1 MRRIF
6 ARNLSVHM
14 NINCFV
20 EQLTSNMDNTVVTV
34 NPANERVLHEY
45 ENMTNEQVTKIVDK
59 SRTAFREWKGDI
71 RKRSMILL
79 RLAEQLRK
87 DKESLARIASEE
99 MGKPIKES
107 RSEIEKCAWAVEF
120 YSYNGDI
127 LLNNESLNSD
137 ANKTMITFQ
146 PLGVIASIMPWN
158 FPYWQ
163 ALRFAA
169 PSLMA
174 GNTIVLKPA
183 SATMQCGV
191 EIEKTISK
199 SGAAD
204 GVFSTIIGNS
214 KMAEMLIDSN
224 IDGVTFTGS
233 IEIGA
238 KVAQRATS
246 RLKKCVLELGGSDPF
261 IVLDDADIEKASSGA
276 IKGRFLNCGQSCVA
290 SKRFIVSKKI
300 ANEFIE
306 SFIQKAEKLNVG
318 DPLSDST
325 DIGPL
330 SSMKSLDNIDSMVK
344 DAISLG
350 GELLTGGQRIGSVG
364 AFYKPTIIKNVN
376 SQMRVSREETFGPV
390 APIMVVEDEAE
401 AIQVANN
408 SDFGLGGSIWTRDL
422 DKAQK
427 LSSELECGIV
437 TVNNMVAS
445 DPRVPFGGIKHS
457 GFGRELSRYGML
469 EFVNVK
475 SVRFYDKLVYEHH
488 VE

>member
-1 MRRIF
+1 
-6 ARNLSVHM
+6 
-14 NINCFV
+14 
-20 EQLTSNMDNTVVTV
+20 MDNTVVTI
-34 NPANERVLHEY
+34 NPSNEQVISEY
-45 ENMTNEQVTKIVDK
+45 ENMTNDQVTNIVNR
-59 SRTAFREWKGDI
+59 SRSAFSEWRLDV
-71 RKRSMILL
+71 RKRSIILL
-79 RLAEQLRK
+79 QLAEQLRK
-87 DKESLARIASEE
+87 DKERLARIASQE

-183 SATMQCGV
+183 SATMQCGI
-191 EIEKTISK
+191 EIEKTILG
-199 SGAAD
+199 SGASE
-204 GVFSTIIGNS
+204 GVFNTVIGKS
-214 KMAEMLIDSN
+214 QIAEMLIDSN

-261 IVLDDADIEKASSGA
+261 IVLDDADIQKAAEGA

-290 SKRFIVSKKI
+290 SKRFIVLRKI

-306 SFIQKAEKLNVG
+306 SFVEKTEKLRVG
-318 DPLSDST
+318 DPMSDNT

-344 DAISLG
+344 DAISNG
-350 GELLTGGQRIGSVG
+350 AELLTGGERIGSIG
-364 AFYKPTIIKNVN
+364 AFYKPTVIKNV
-376 SQMRVSREETFGPV
+376 SPKMRVSKEETFGPV
-390 APIMVVEDEAE
+390 APIMIVEDEAE
-401 AIQVANN
+401 AISAANN
-408 SDFGLGGSIWTRDL
+408 SEFGLGGSIWTRDL
-422 DKAQK
+422 DRAQK
-427 LSSELECGIV
+427 LSMEMECGIV

>member
-1 MRRIF
+1 
-6 ARNLSVHM
+6 
-14 NINCFV
+14 
-20 EQLTSNMDNTVVTV
+20 MDNTVVTV
-34 NPANERVLHEY
+34 NPANERVIHEY
-45 ENMTNEQVTKIVDK
+45 ENMTNEQVTKIIDK
-59 SRTAFREWKGDI
+59 SRTAFREWKNDI

-191 EIEKTISK
+191 EIEKTILK

-214 KMAEMLIDSN
+214 NIAEMLIDSN

-261 IVLDDADIEKASSGA
+261 IVLDDADIDKASSGA

-306 SFIQKAEKLNVG
+306 SFVQKAEKLNVG
-318 DPLSDST
+318 DPMSDST

-344 DAISLG
+344 DAVSLG

-364 AFYKPTIIKNVN
+364 AFYKPTVIKNVN

-390 APIMVVEDEAE
+390 APIMVVEDEFE

-427 LSSELECGIV
+427 LSKELECGIV

>member
-1 MRRIF
+1 
-6 ARNLSVHM
+6 
-14 NINCFV
+14 
-20 EQLTSNMDNTVVTV
+20 MDNTVVTI
-34 NPANERVLHEY
+34 NPANERVIHEY
-45 ENMTNEQVTKIVDK
+45 DNMTIEQVTKIVDK

-191 EIEKTISK
+191 EIEKTILK

-204 GVFSTIIGNS
+204 GVFSTVIGNS
-214 KMAEMLIDSN
+214 KIAEMLIDSN

-306 SFIQKAEKLNVG
+306 SFVQKAEKLNVG

-344 DAISLG
+344 DAVNLG

-364 AFYKPTIIKNVN
+364 AFYKPTVIKNVN

>member
-1 MRRIF
+1 
-6 ARNLSVHM
+6 
-14 NINCFV
+14 
-20 EQLTSNMDNTVVTV
+20 MDNTVVTI
-34 NPANERVLHEY
+34 NPANERVIHEY
-45 ENMTNEQVTKIVDK
+45 ENMTPEQVTKIVDK

-191 EIEKTISK
+191 EIEKTILK

-204 GVFSTIIGNS
+204 GVFSTVIGNS
-214 KMAEMLIDSN
+214 KIAEMLIDSN

-306 SFIQKAEKLNVG
+306 SFVQKAEKLNVG

-344 DAISLG
+344 DAVSLG

-364 AFYKPTIIKNVN
+364 AFYKPTVIKNVN

>member
-1 MRRIF
+1 M
-6 ARNLSVHM
+6 
-14 NINCFV
+14 
-20 EQLTSNMDNTVVTV
+20 SNNVVTV
-34 NPANERVLHEY
+34 NPANEQKISEY
-45 ENMTNEQVTKIVDK
+45 KNMTNEEVTEIVNK
-59 SRTAFREWKGDI
+59 SKESFREWKHDI
-71 RKRSMILL
+71 RKRSITLL

-87 DKESLARIASEE
+87 DKEHLARIASQE

-120 YSYNGDI
+120 YSYNGDL

-174 GNTIVLKPA
+174 GNAIVLKPA
-183 SATMQCGV
+183 SATMQCGI
-191 EIEKTISK
+191 EIEKTILK
-199 SGAAD
+199 SGAVD
-204 GVFSTIIGNS
+204 GVFKTVIGNS
-214 KMAEMLIDSN
+214 KIAEMLIDSN

-238 KVAQRATS
+238 KVARRTTS

-261 IVLDDADIEKASSGA
+261 IVLDDADIEKAASGA

-300 ANEFIE
+300 ANGFIE
-306 SFIQKAEKLNVG
+306 SFVQKTEKLRVG
-318 DPLSDST
+318 DPLSDNT

-330 SSMKSLDNIDSMVK
+330 SSMKSLENIDSMVK

-350 GELLTGGQRIGSVG
+350 GELLTGGERIGSVG
-364 AFYKPTIIKNVN
+364 AFYKPTVIKNVN
-376 SQMRVSREETFGPV
+376 SNMRVSKEESFGPV
-390 APIMVVEDEAE
+390 APIMIVEDEVE
-401 AIQVANN
+401 AISAANN

-422 DKAQK
+422 EKAQK
-427 LSSELECGIV
+427 LSMEMECGIV
-437 TVNNMVAS
+437 TVNNIVAS

-488 VE
+488 GD

>member
-1 MRRIF
+1 
-6 ARNLSVHM
+6 
-14 NINCFV
+14 
-20 EQLTSNMDNTVVTV
+20 MDNTVVTI
-34 NPANERVLHEY
+34 NPANERVIHEY
-45 ENMTNEQVTKIVDK
+45 ENMTAEQVTKIVDK

-87 DKESLARIASEE
+87 DKENLARIASEE

-204 GVFSTIIGNS
+204 GVFSTVIGNS
-214 KMAEMLIDSN
+214 KIAEMLIDSN

-261 IVLDDADIEKASSGA
+261 IILDDADIEKASSGA

-306 SFIQKAEKLNVG
+306 SFVQKAEKLNVG

-344 DAISLG
+344 DAVSLG

-364 AFYKPTIIKNVN
+364 AFYKPTVIKNVN

>member
-1 MRRIF
+1 
-6 ARNLSVHM
+6 
-14 NINCFV
+14 
-20 EQLTSNMDNTVVTV
+20 MDNSIVTV
-34 NPANERVLHEY
+34 NPANEKILY
-45 ENMTNEQVTKIVDK
+45 EHKNMSNEEVTKIVDK
-59 SRTAFREWKGDI
+59 SRDAFREWKSDV

-87 DKESLARIASEE
+87 DKEHLARIASEE

-107 RSEIEKCAWAVEF
+107 RSELEKCAWAVEF
-120 YSYNGDI
+120 YSYNGDL

-183 SATMQCGV
+183 SATTQCGI
-191 EIEKTISK
+191 EIEKTILK

-204 GVFSTIIGNS
+204 GVFKTTIGNS
-214 KMAEMLIDSN
+214 KIAEMLIDSK

-261 IVLDDADIEKASSGA
+261 IVLADADIEKASSGA

-300 ANEFIE
+300 ANEFIDL
-306 SFIQKAEKLNVG
+306 FVQKAEKLKVG

-330 SSMKSLDNIDSMVK
+330 SSMKSLDNIDSLVK
-344 DAISLG
+344 DAVSLG
-350 GELLTGGQRIGSVG
+350 GELLTGGHRIGSVG
-364 AFYKPTIIKNVN
+364 AFYKPTVIKNVN
-376 SQMRVSREETFGPV
+376 SKMRVSKEETFGPV
-390 APIMVVEDEAE
+390 APITIVEDEVE
-401 AIQVANN
+401 AINSANN
-408 SDFGLGGSIWTRDL
+408 SEFGLGGSIWTRDL

-427 LSSELECGIV
+427 LSMEMECGIV
-437 TVNNMVAS
+437 TVNNIVAS

-475 SVRFYDKLVYEHH
+475 SVRFYDKLVYEHYGD
-488 VE
+488 

>member
-1 MRRIF
+1 
-6 ARNLSVHM
+6 
-14 NINCFV
+14 
-20 EQLTSNMDNTVVTV
+20 MDNTVVTV
-34 NPANERVLHEY
+34 NPANDRVLHEY
-45 ENMTNEQVTKIVDK
+45 ENMTREQVTKIVDK

-87 DKESLARIASEE
+87 NKESLARIASEE

-146 PLGVIASIMPWN
+146 PLGVIGSIMPWN
-158 FPYWQ
+158 FPSWQ

-191 EIEKTISK
+191 EIEKAISK

-204 GVFSTIIGNS
+204 GVFSTVIGNS
-214 KMAEMLIDSN
+214 KIAEMLIDSN

-306 SFIQKAEKLNVG
+306 SFVQKAEKLNVG
-318 DPLSDST
+318 DPMSDST

-344 DAISLG
+344 DAVSLG
-350 GELLTGGQRIGSVG
+350 GELLTGGERIGSVG
-364 AFYKPTIIKNVN
+364 AFYKPTVIKNVN

-390 APIMVVEDEAE
+390 APIMVVEDESE

-422 DKAQK
+422 NKAQK

>member
-1 MRRIF
+1 M
-6 ARNLSVHM
+6 
-14 NINCFV
+14 
-20 EQLTSNMDNTVVTV
+20 SNNVVTV
-34 NPANERVLHEY
+34 NPANEQIISEY
-45 ENMTNEQVTKIVDK
+45 KNMTNEEVSEIVNK
-59 SRTAFREWKGDI
+59 SKDAFREWKRDI
-71 RKRSMILL
+71 RKRSITLL

-87 DKESLARIASEE
+87 DKEHLARIASQE

-174 GNTIVLKPA
+174 GNAIVLKPA
-183 SATMQCGV
+183 SATMQCGI
-191 EIEKTISK
+191 EIEKTILK
-199 SGAAD
+199 SGALD
-204 GVFSTIIGNS
+204 GVFKTVIGNS
-214 KMAEMLIDSN
+214 KIAEMLIDSN
-224 IDGVTFTGS
+224 VDGVTFTGS

-261 IVLDDADIEKASSGA
+261 IVLDDADIEKAASGA
-276 IKGRFLNCGQSCVA
+276 IKSRFLNCGQSCVA

-306 SFIQKAEKLNVG
+306 SFVQKTEKLRVG
-318 DPLSDST
+318 DPLSDNT

-330 SSMKSLDNIDSMVK
+330 SSMKSLENIDSMVK

-350 GELLTGGQRIGSVG
+350 GELLTGGERIGSVG
-364 AFYKPTIIKNVN
+364 AFYKPTVIKNVN
-376 SQMRVSREETFGPV
+376 SNMRVSKEESFGPV
-390 APIMVVEDEAE
+390 APIMIVEDEVE
-401 AIQVANN
+401 AINAANN

-422 DKAQK
+422 EKAQK
-427 LSSELECGIV
+427 LSMEMECGIV

-488 VE
+488 GD

>member
-1 MRRIF
+1 
-6 ARNLSVHM
+6 
-14 NINCFV
+14 
-20 EQLTSNMDNTVVTV
+20 MDNTVVTV

-214 KMAEMLIDSN
+214 KIAEMLIDSN

-238 KVAQRATS
+238 KVAQRSTS

-390 APIMVVEDEAE
+390 APIRVVEDEAE
-401 AIQVANN
+401 AIEVANN

>member
-1 MRRIF
+1 
-6 ARNLSVHM
+6 
-14 NINCFV
+14 
-20 EQLTSNMDNTVVTV
+20 MDNTVVTV
-34 NPANERVLHEY
+34 NPANDRVIHEY

-59 SRTAFREWKGDI
+59 SRIAFREWKGDI

-87 DKESLARIASEE
+87 DKERLARIASEE

-183 SATMQCGV
+183 SATMQCGI

-199 SGAAD
+199 SGAVD

-214 KMAEMLIDSN
+214 KIAELLIDSN

-306 SFIQKAEKLNVG
+306 LFVQKAEKLNVG
-318 DPLSDST
+318 DPLSEST

-344 DAISLG
+344 DALSLG

-364 AFYKPTIIKNVN
+364 AFYKPTVIKNVN
-376 SQMRVSREETFGPV
+376 SKMRVSREETFGPV
-390 APIMVVEDEAE
+390 APIVIVENEAE

-445 DPRVPFGGIKHS
+445 DPRVPFGGIKQS
-457 GFGRELSRYGML
+457 GFGRELSKYGML

>member
-1 MRRIF
+1 
-6 ARNLSVHM
+6 
-14 NINCFV
+14 
-20 EQLTSNMDNTVVTV
+20 MDNTVVTI
-34 NPANERVLHEY
+34 NPANERVIHEY
-45 ENMTNEQVTKIVDK
+45 DNMTIEQVTKIVDK

-204 GVFSTIIGNS
+204 GVFSTVIGNS
-214 KMAEMLIDSN
+214 KIAEMLIDSN

-306 SFIQKAEKLNVG
+306 SFVQKAEKLNVG

-344 DAISLG
+344 DAVSLG
-350 GELLTGGQRIGSVG
+350 GDLLTGGQRIGSVG
-364 AFYKPTIIKNVN
+364 AFYKPTVIKNVN

>member
-1 MRRIF
+1 M
-6 ARNLSVHM
+6 
-14 NINCFV
+14 
-20 EQLTSNMDNTVVTV
+20 SNNVVTV
-34 NPANERVLHEY
+34 NPANEQKISEY
-45 ENMTNEQVTKIVDK
+45 KNMTNEEVTEIVNK
-59 SRTAFREWKGDI
+59 SKESFREWKHDN
-71 RKRSMILL
+71 RKRSITLL

-87 DKESLARIASEE
+87 DKEHLARIASQE

-120 YSYNGDI
+120 YSYNGDL

-174 GNTIVLKPA
+174 GNAIVLKPA
-183 SATMQCGV
+183 SATMQCGI
-191 EIEKTISK
+191 EIEKTILK
-199 SGAAD
+199 SGAVD
-204 GVFSTIIGNS
+204 GVFKTVIGNS
-214 KMAEMLIDSN
+214 KIAEMLIDSN

-238 KVAQRATS
+238 KVARRTTS

-261 IVLDDADIEKASSGA
+261 IVLDDADIEKAASGA

-300 ANEFIE
+300 ANGFIE
-306 SFIQKAEKLNVG
+306 SFVQKTEKLRVG
-318 DPLSDST
+318 DPLSDNT

-330 SSMKSLDNIDSMVK
+330 SSMKSLENIDSMVK

-350 GELLTGGQRIGSVG
+350 GELLTGGERIGSVG
-364 AFYKPTIIKNVN
+364 AFYKPTVIKNVN
-376 SQMRVSREETFGPV
+376 SNMRVSKEESFGPV
-390 APIMVVEDEAE
+390 APIMIVEDEVE
-401 AIQVANN
+401 AINAANN

-422 DKAQK
+422 EKAQK
-427 LSSELECGIV
+427 LSMEMECGIV
-437 TVNNMVAS
+437 TVNNIVAS

-488 VE
+488 GD

>member
-1 MRRIF
+1 
-6 ARNLSVHM
+6 
-14 NINCFV
+14 
-20 EQLTSNMDNTVVTV
+20 MDNTVVTI
-34 NPANERVLHEY
+34 NPANEQVISEY
-45 ENMTNEQVTKIVDK
+45 ENMTNEKVTNIVSK
-59 SRTAFREWKGDI
+59 SRSAFCEWRRDV
-71 RKRSMILL
+71 RKRSIILL
-79 RLAEQLRK
+79 QLAEQLRK
-87 DKESLARIASEE
+87 DKERLARIASQE

-183 SATMQCGV
+183 SATMQCGI
-191 EIEKTISK
+191 EIEKTILR
-199 SGAAD
+199 SGASE
-204 GVFSTIIGNS
+204 GVFNTVIGKS
-214 KMAEMLIDSN
+214 QIAEMLIDSN

-261 IVLDDADIEKASSGA
+261 IVLDDADIQKAAEGA

-290 SKRFIVSKKI
+290 SKRFIVSRKI

-306 SFIQKAEKLNVG
+306 SFVEKTEKLRVG
-318 DPLSDST
+318 DPMSDNT

-330 SSMKSLDNIDSMVK
+330 SSIKSLDNIDSMVK
-344 DAISLG
+344 DAISNG
-350 GELLTGGQRIGSVG
+350 AELLTGGERIGSIG
-364 AFYKPTIIKNVN
+364 AYYKPTVIKNV
-376 SQMRVSREETFGPV
+376 SPKMRVSKEETFGPV
-390 APIMVVEDEAE
+390 APIMIVEDEAE
-401 AIQVANN
+401 AISAANN
-408 SDFGLGGSIWTRDL
+408 SEFGLGGSIWTRDL
-422 DKAQK
+422 DRAQK
-427 LSSELECGIV
+427 LSMEMECGIV
-437 TVNNMVAS
+437 TINNMVAS

-475 SVRFYDKLVYEHH
+475 SVRFYDKLAYEHH
-488 VE
+488 GD

>member
-1 MRRIF
+1 M
-6 ARNLSVHM
+6 
-14 NINCFV
+14 
-20 EQLTSNMDNTVVTV
+20 ENTVVTI
-34 NPANERVLHEY
+34 NPANEEVISKY
-45 ENMTNEQVTKIVDK
+45 ENMTAEQVTNIVSK
-59 SRTAFREWKGDI
+59 SRSAFNEWRRDV
-71 RKRSMILL
+71 RKRSIILL
-79 RLAEQLRK
+79 QLAEQLRK
-87 DKESLARIASEE
+87 DKERLARIATQE

-146 PLGVIASIMPWN
+146 PLGVVASIMPWN

-183 SATMQCGV
+183 SATMQCGI
-191 EIEKTISK
+191 EIEKTILN
-199 SGAAD
+199 SGASE
-204 GVFSTIIGNS
+204 GVFSTVIGKS
-214 KMAEMLIDSN
+214 QIAEMLIDST

-238 KVAQRATS
+238 KVAQRATG

-261 IVLDDADIEKASSGA
+261 IVLDDADIEKAAQGA

-290 SKRFIVSKKI
+290 SKRFIVSSKI
-300 ANEFIE
+300 ANEFVE
-306 SFIQKAEKLNVG
+306 SFVEKTEKLRVG
-318 DPLSDST
+318 DPMSDNT

-330 SSMKSLDNIDSMVK
+330 SSIKSLDNIDSMVK
-344 DAISLG
+344 DAISNG
-350 GELLTGGQRIGSVG
+350 AELLTGGERIGSIG
-364 AFYKPTIIKNVN
+364 AFYKPTVIKNVN
-376 SQMRVSREETFGPV
+376 AKMRVSNEETFGPI
-390 APIMVVEDEAE
+390 APIMIVDDDAE
-401 AIQVANN
+401 AINAANN
-408 SDFGLGGSIWTRDL
+408 SEFGLGGSIWTRDL
-422 DKAQK
+422 DRAQK
-427 LSSELECGIV
+427 LSMEMECGIV

-475 SVRFYDKLVYEHH
+475 SVRFYDKLGYEHH

>member
-1 MRRIF
+1 
-6 ARNLSVHM
+6 M
-14 NINCFV
+14 NNY
-20 EQLTSNMDNTVVTV
+20 VVTV
-34 NPANERVLHEY
+34 NPANEQKISEY
-45 ENMTNEQVTKIVDK
+45 INMTNDEVSEIVNK
-59 SRTAFREWKGDI
+59 SKDSFREWKREI
-71 RKRSMILL
+71 RKRSMTLL

-87 DKESLARIASEE
+87 DKEHLARIASQE

-107 RSEIEKCAWAVEF
+107 RLEIEKCAWAVEF

-127 LLNNESLNSD
+127 LLNNEALNSD

-174 GNTIVLKPA
+174 GNAIVLKPA
-183 SATMQCGV
+183 SATMQCGI
-191 EIEKTISK
+191 EIEKTILK
-199 SGAAD
+199 SGAPD
-204 GVFSTIIGNS
+204 GVFKTVIGNS
-214 KMAEMLIDSN
+214 KIAEMLIDSE

-261 IVLDDADIEKASSGA
+261 IVLDDADVEKAASGA

-290 SKRFIVSKKI
+290 SKRFIVLKKI
-300 ANEFIE
+300 ANDFIE
-306 SFIQKAEKLNVG
+306 SFVQKTEKLKVG
-318 DPLSDST
+318 DPLSDNT

-330 SSMKSLDNIDSMVK
+330 SSMKSLENIDSLVK
-344 DAISLG
+344 DAIALG
-350 GELLTGGQRIGSVG
+350 GELLTGGEKIGSVG
-364 AFYKPTIIKNVN
+364 AFYKPTVIKNVN
-376 SQMRVSREETFGPV
+376 SNMRVSKEETFGPV
-390 APIMVVEDEAE
+390 APIMIVEDEVE
-401 AIQVANN
+401 AINAANN

-422 DKAQK
+422 EKAQK
-427 LSSELECGIV
+427 LSMEMECGIV

-488 VE
+488 GD

>member
-1 MRRIF
+1 
-6 ARNLSVHM
+6 
-14 NINCFV
+14 
-20 EQLTSNMDNTVVTV
+20 MDNTVVTI
-34 NPANERVLHEY
+34 NPANERVINEY
-45 ENMTNEQVTKIVDK
+45 ENMTNDQVTKIVDK
-59 SRTAFREWKGDI
+59 SRMAFREWKGDI

-79 RLAEQLRK
+79 RLSEQLRK
-87 DKESLARIASEE
+87 DKERLARIASEE

-191 EIEKTISK
+191 EIEKTIAK
-199 SGAAD
+199 SGAAE

-214 KMAEMLIDSN
+214 KIAESLIDSN

-290 SKRFIVSKKI
+290 SKRFIVSKKV

-306 SFIQKAEKLNVG
+306 SFVQKAEKLNVG
-318 DPLSDST
+318 DPLLDST

-344 DAISLG
+344 DALSLG
-350 GELLTGGQRIGSVG
+350 GELLTGGQRIGNVG
-364 AFYKPTIIKNVN
+364 AFYKPTVIKNVN
-376 SQMRVSREETFGPV
+376 SKMRVSKEETFGPV
-390 APIMVVEDEAE
+390 APIMVVENEAE

-427 LSSELECGIV
+427 LSRELECGIV

-445 DPRVPFGGIKHS
+445 DPRVPFGGIKQS
-457 GFGRELSRYGML
+457 GFGRELSKYGML

>member
-1 MRRIF
+1 
-6 ARNLSVHM
+6 
-14 NINCFV
+14 
-20 EQLTSNMDNTVVTV
+20 MDNTVVTI
-34 NPANERVLHEY
+34 NPANERVIHEY
-45 ENMTNEQVTKIVDK
+45 ENMTPEQVTKIVDK

-204 GVFSTIIGNS
+204 GVFSTVIGNS
-214 KMAEMLIDSN
+214 KIAEMLIDSN

-306 SFIQKAEKLNVG
+306 SFVQKAEKLNVG

-344 DAISLG
+344 DAVNLG

-364 AFYKPTIIKNVN
+364 AFYKPTVIKNVN

>member
-1 MRRIF
+1 ME
-6 ARNLSVHM
+6 NS
-14 NINCFV
+14 
-20 EQLTSNMDNTVVTV
+20 VVTV
-34 NPANERVLHEY
+34 NPANEQVINEHK
-45 ENMTNEQVTKIVDK
+45 NMSNEQVTKIVDL
-59 SRTAFREWKGDI
+59 SRDAFREWKRDV
-71 RKRSMILL
+71 RKRSIILL

-87 DKESLARIASEE
+87 DKEHLARIASEE

-183 SATMQCGV
+183 SATMQCGI
-191 EIEKTISK
+191 EIEKTILK

-204 GVFSTIIGNS
+204 GVFKTTIGNS
-214 KMAEMLIDSN
+214 KTAEMLIDSK

-261 IVLDDADIEKASSGA
+261 IVLDDADIEKATSGA

-300 ANEFIE
+300 AKEFIE
-306 SFIQKAEKLNVG
+306 LFVQKAEKLKVG

-330 SSMKSLDNIDSMVK
+330 SSMKSLDNIDSLVK
-344 DAISLG
+344 NAVSLG
-350 GELLTGGQRIGSVG
+350 GEILTGGQRIGSVG
-364 AFYKPTIIKNVN
+364 AFYKPTVIKNVN
-376 SQMRVSREETFGPV
+376 SKMRVSKEETFGPV
-390 APIMVVEDEAE
+390 APIMIVEDEVE
-401 AIQVANN
+401 AIRAAND
-408 SDFGLGGSIWTRDL
+408 SEFGLGGSIWTRDL

-427 LSSELECGIV
+427 LSLEMECGIV

>member
-1 MRRIF
+1 
-6 ARNLSVHM
+6 
-14 NINCFV
+14 
-20 EQLTSNMDNTVVTV
+20 MDNTVVTI
-34 NPANERVLHEY
+34 NPANERVIHEY
-45 ENMTNEQVTKIVDK
+45 DNMTIEQVTKIVDK

-204 GVFSTIIGNS
+204 GVFSTVIGNS
-214 KMAEMLIDSN
+214 KIAEMLIDSN

-306 SFIQKAEKLNVG
+306 SFVQKAEKLNVG

-344 DAISLG
+344 DAVCLG

-364 AFYKPTIIKNVN
+364 AFYKPTVIKNVN

>member
-1 MRRIF
+1 
-6 ARNLSVHM
+6 
-14 NINCFV
+14 
-20 EQLTSNMDNTVVTV
+20 MDNTVVTI
-34 NPANERVLHEY
+34 NPANERVIHEY
-45 ENMTNEQVTKIVDK
+45 DNMTIEQVTKIVDK
-59 SRTAFREWKGDI
+59 SGTAFREWKGDI
-71 RKRSMILL
+71 RKRSIILL

-204 GVFSTIIGNS
+204 GVFSTVIGNS
-214 KMAEMLIDSN
+214 KIAEMLIDSN

-306 SFIQKAEKLNVG
+306 SFVQKAEKLNVG

-344 DAISLG
+344 DAVSLG

-364 AFYKPTIIKNVN
+364 AFYKPTVIKNVN

>member
-1 MRRIF
+1 
-6 ARNLSVHM
+6 
-14 NINCFV
+14 
-20 EQLTSNMDNTVVTV
+20 MDNTVVTI
-34 NPANERVLHEY
+34 NPANERVIHEY
-45 ENMTNEQVTKIVDK
+45 DNMTIEQVTKIVDK

-204 GVFSTIIGNS
+204 GVFSTVIGNS
-214 KMAEMLIDSN
+214 KIAEMLIDSN

-246 RLKKCVLELGGSDPF
+246 RLKKCDLELGGSDPF

-306 SFIQKAEKLNVG
+306 SFVQKAEKLNVG

-344 DAISLG
+344 DAVSLG
-350 GELLTGGQRIGSVG
+350 GDLLTGGQRIGSVG
-364 AFYKPTIIKNVN
+364 AFYKPTVIKNVN

>member
-1 MRRIF
+1 MRRIS

>member
-1 MRRIF
+1 
-6 ARNLSVHM
+6 
-14 NINCFV
+14 
-20 EQLTSNMDNTVVTV
+20 MDNTVVTI
-34 NPANERVLHEY
+34 NPANERVIHEY
-45 ENMTNEQVTKIVDK
+45 ENMTIEQVTKIVDK

-204 GVFSTIIGNS
+204 GVFSTVIGNS
-214 KMAEMLIDSN
+214 KIAEMLIDSN

-306 SFIQKAEKLNVG
+306 SFVQKAEKLNVG

-344 DAISLG
+344 DAVSLG

-390 APIMVVEDEAE
+390 APIMVVENEAE

>member
-1 MRRIF
+1 
-6 ARNLSVHM
+6 
-14 NINCFV
+14 
-20 EQLTSNMDNTVVTV
+20 MDNTVVTI
-34 NPANERVLHEY
+34 NPANERVIHEY
-45 ENMTNEQVTKIVDK
+45 ENMAAEQVTKIVDK

-87 DKESLARIASEE
+87 DKENLARIASEE

-204 GVFSTIIGNS
+204 GVFSTVIGNS
-214 KMAEMLIDSN
+214 KIAEMLIDSN

-306 SFIQKAEKLNVG
+306 SFVQKAEKLNVG

-344 DAISLG
+344 DAVSLG

-364 AFYKPTIIKNVN
+364 AFYKPTVIKNVN

>member
-1 MRRIF
+1 VI
-6 ARNLSVHM
+6 
-14 NINCFV
+14 
-20 EQLTSNMDNTVVTV
+20 
-34 NPANERVLHEY
+34 HEY
-45 ENMTNEQVTKIVDK
+45 ENMTNEQVTKIVDN

-87 DKESLARIASEE
+87 DKESLAKIASEE

-146 PLGVIASIMPWN
+146 PLGVVASIMPWN

-214 KMAEMLIDSN
+214 KIAEMLIDSN

-306 SFIQKAEKLNVG
+306 SFVQKAEKLNVG
-318 DPLSDST
+318 DPMSDST

-330 SSMKSLDNIDSMVK
+330 SSVKSLDNIDSMVK
-344 DAISLG
+344 DAVSLG
-350 GELLTGGQRIGSVG
+350 GEVLTGGHRIGSVG
-364 AFYKPTIIKNVN
+364 AFYKPTVIKNVN
-376 SQMRVSREETFGPV
+376 PQMRVSREETFGPV
-390 APIMVVEDEAE
+390 APIMVVEDETE
-401 AIQVANN
+401 AIRVANN

>member
-1 MRRIF
+1 M
-6 ARNLSVHM
+6 
-14 NINCFV
+14 
-20 EQLTSNMDNTVVTV
+20 SNNVVTV
-34 NPANERVLHEY
+34 NPANEQIISEY
-45 ENMTNEQVTKIVDK
+45 KNMTNEEVTEIVNK
-59 SRTAFREWKGDI
+59 SKDAFREWKRVI
-71 RKRSMILL
+71 RKRSITLL

-87 DKESLARIASEE
+87 DKEHLARIASQE
-99 MGKPIKES
+99 MGKPINES

-120 YSYNGDI
+120 YSYNGDL

-174 GNTIVLKPA
+174 GNAIVLKPA
-183 SATMQCGV
+183 SATMQCGI
-191 EIEKTISK
+191 EIEKTILK
-199 SGAAD
+199 SGAVD
-204 GVFSTIIGNS
+204 GVFKTVIGNS
-214 KMAEMLIDSN
+214 KIAEMLIDSN

-238 KVAQRATS
+238 KVARRATS

-261 IVLDDADIEKASSGA
+261 IVLDDADIEKAASGA

-306 SFIQKAEKLNVG
+306 SFVQKTEKLRVG
-318 DPLSDST
+318 DPLSDNT

-330 SSMKSLDNIDSMVK
+330 SSMKSLENIDSMVK

-350 GELLTGGQRIGSVG
+350 GELLTGGERIGSVG
-364 AFYKPTIIKNVN
+364 AFYKPTVIKNVN
-376 SQMRVSREETFGPV
+376 SNMRVSKEESFGPV
-390 APIMVVEDEAE
+390 APIMIVEDEVE
-401 AIQVANN
+401 AINAANN

-422 DKAQK
+422 EKAQK
-427 LSSELECGIV
+427 LSMEMECGIV

-488 VE
+488 GD

>member
-1 MRRIF
+1 
-6 ARNLSVHM
+6 M
-14 NINCFV
+14 NNI
-20 EQLTSNMDNTVVTV
+20 VVTV
-34 NPANERVLHEY
+34 NPANDEVIQEY
-45 ENMTNEQVTKIVDK
+45 ENMTIEQVTKIVDK

-146 PLGVIASIMPWN
+146 PLGVIGSIMPWN

-199 SGAAD
+199 SGGAD
-204 GVFSTIIGNS
+204 GVFSTVIGNS
-214 KMAEMLIDSN
+214 KIAEMLIDSN

-238 KVAQRATS
+238 RVAQRATS

-306 SFIQKAEKLNVG
+306 SFVQKAEKLNVG
-318 DPLSDST
+318 DPMSDST

-344 DAISLG
+344 DAVSLG

-364 AFYKPTIIKNVN
+364 AFYKPTVIKNVN

-390 APIMVVEDEAE
+390 APIMVVEDESE

-422 DKAQK
+422 NKAQK

>member
-1 MRRIF
+1 M
-6 ARNLSVHM
+6 
-14 NINCFV
+14 
-20 EQLTSNMDNTVVTV
+20 SNNVVTV
-34 NPANERVLHEY
+34 NPANEQIISEY
-45 ENMTNEQVTKIVDK
+45 KNMTNEEVTEIVNK
-59 SRTAFREWKGDI
+59 SKDAFREWKRVI
-71 RKRSMILL
+71 RKRSITLL

-87 DKESLARIASEE
+87 DKEHLARIASQE
-99 MGKPIKES
+99 MGKPINES

-120 YSYNGDI
+120 YSYNGDL

-174 GNTIVLKPA
+174 GNAIVLKPA
-183 SATMQCGV
+183 SATMQCGI
-191 EIEKTISK
+191 EIEKTILK
-199 SGAAD
+199 SGAVD
-204 GVFSTIIGNS
+204 GVFKTVIGNS
-214 KMAEMLIDSN
+214 KIAEMLIDSN

-238 KVAQRATS
+238 KVARRATS

-261 IVLDDADIEKASSGA
+261 IVLDDADIEKAASGA

-300 ANEFIE
+300 ANDFIE
-306 SFIQKAEKLNVG
+306 SFVQKTEKLRVG
-318 DPLSDST
+318 DPLSDNT

-330 SSMKSLDNIDSMVK
+330 SSMKSLENIDSMVK

-350 GELLTGGQRIGSVG
+350 GELLTGGERIGSVG
-364 AFYKPTIIKNVN
+364 AFYKPTVIKNVN
-376 SQMRVSREETFGPV
+376 SNMRVSKEESFGPV
-390 APIMVVEDEAE
+390 APIMIVEDEVE
-401 AIQVANN
+401 AISAANN

-422 DKAQK
+422 EKAQK
-427 LSSELECGIV
+427 LSMEMECGIV

-488 VE
+488 GD